1 MNPSSPALPSNPF
14 TQLMTRLNLDEP
26 RAAQYL
32 GVPVFTL
39 RKWIKG
45 ERKPSAATLRL
56 IEVLGLIEA
65 LAPAM
70 HEALIPDAH
79 VGEVPAESDAH
90 VGKIPAESD
99 AHVEKIPAQSDAH
112 VEEVQP

>member
-1 MNPSSPALPSNPF
+1 MNPSSPALPSNQF
-14 TQLMTRLNLDEP
+14 TQLMDRLHLDEP
-26 RAAQYL
+26 RAAEYL

-39 RKWIKG
+39 RKWVKG

-79 VGEVPAESDAH
+79 VGEVQVESDAH

-99 AHVEKIPAQSDAH
+99 AHVE
-112 VEEVQP
+112 EVQP